1 MGLRFGS
8 VMLGALLMACAAPTP
23 SAQQVV
29 AAIPSVA
36 ATQTAPGAA
45 QSITPTT
52 APNVPAA
59 LNATPLLSAAAA
71 PGPTPPTRIPPS
83 LATLAAQAEPQPS
96 GPATGTAALA
106 GRLEAALN
114 GGQVD
119 TALALFSDTAEV
131 KIPPDRYV
139 GPSQIGGWLGYLAS
153 IHFLIEPGFRRVVGE
168 RASWSAEIRSD
179 YLDHIGLPALDGTA
193 SVLVQDGRIQNYTF
207 FLSEDSAHRHRAA
220 QLAASQVLQD
230 PVIVG
235 QDAANVYGFDDVFR
249 DSSGQL
255 VSYRDV
261 LTADPGSGPFYDLG
275 GESIVI
281 RSGF

>member
-8 VMLGALLMACAAPTP
+8 VMSALLMACAAPAP
-23 SAQQVV
+23 SGQQAP
-29 AAIPSVA
+29 AAIPTVA
-36 ATQTAPGAA
+36 ATQTVPGAV
-45 QSITPTT
+45 QSITPTP

-59 LNATPLLSAAAA
+59 LNATPLPPAAAA
-71 PGPTPPTRIPPS
+71 PGQTPATRIPLS
-83 LATLAAQAEPQPS
+83 LATLVAQAEPQPG
-96 GPATGTAALA
+96 GPATETAALA

-114 GGQVD
+114 AGQVD
-119 TALALFSDTAEV
+119 TALGLFADTAEV

-139 GPSQIGGWLGYLAS
+139 GPSQIGGWLGYLAG
-153 IHFLIEPGFRRVVGE
+153 IHFMIEPGFRHVVGE

-179 YLDHIGLPALDGTA
+179 YLDHIGLPSLEGTA
-193 SVLVQDGRIQNYTF
+193 SVFVQDGRIQNYTF

-255 VSYRDV
+255 ISYRDV

-275 GESIVI
+275 GEPIVI